1 MSTTTFTP
9 MLSLPEITL
18 IMNNQHYHFLSQSLR
33 DLKHHIEWHRAPHF
47 HPYDPPSNPS
57 SHNQL
62 CKCHALVDISS
73 TRTDKD
79 QNRRRPLNDPPPSPS
94 YDMGSREN
102 PIYVFDDDDTYC
114 KGCGEEGHF
123 IGNCDREY
131 WFDGRQYVPIP
142 KGTYPMI
149 KPTFVV
155 DKDYYWQ
162 NYPRLQENGRESTT
176 LMGH

>member
-1 MSTTTFTP
+1 
-9 MLSLPEITL
+9 MLSLPEIAL
-18 IMNNQHYHFLSQSLR
+18 IMNNQHYHFLSQSLC
-33 DLKHHIEWHRAPHF
+33 DLKHHIERHWAPHF

-57 SHNQL
+57 SHNRL

-73 TRTDKD
+73 TWTGKD
-79 QNRRRPLNDPPPSPS
+79 QNCRQPLNDPPPSPS
-94 YDMGSREN
+94 YKTADMGLREN

-114 KGCGEEGHF
+114 EGCGEEGHF
-123 IGNCDREY
+123 IGDCDREY

-149 KPTFVV
+149 EPTFVV
-155 DKDYYWQ
+155 DKDYYRR
-162 NYPRLQENGRESTT
+162 NYPRLQANSGESTT